1 LLRTCACCLNSE
13 LEIIWELPNLPLT
26 GIYLTSH
33 SEPSFEYLHN
43 QNLLYCNNCSHLQL
57 SKIVDPD
64 LLYLETYTHRTSTSP
79 ISKSGNEF
87 LLNTILDKEF
97 TNKKQILEIGCN
109 DIYLLKNLRGI
120 SEHRAGVDPIFDNNK
135 IEVEPG
141 IFVHGGFAESIDYG
155 NLIEKPVDLIISAHT
170 FEHIIDPVKSLLNL
184 KPYVSDKLDF
194 IIEVP
199 SSVRML
205 EQLRLDQVFSQHIN
219 YYSPKSLTQL
229 MQTIGLRFVSII
241 HNYSYWGGTQILY
254 FSNYHN
260 SDESVKENISK
271 ETFYSAKKHFL
282 NEIEII
288 KFKLKSAPGR
298 IFAYG
303 AAQML
308 PILQYHLGDVFD
320 LVSEI
325 FDDNPERIGKN
336 FPFDLRT
343 IKELDGFKFFPDD
356 TILITALDSAK
367 PLTKRLIDKNINLI
381 ILPIGNI

>member
-1 LLRTCACCLNSE
+1 VNSE
-13 LEIIWELPNLPLT
+13 LEIVWELPNLPLT
-26 GIYLTSH
+26 GIYFTDH
-33 SEPSFEYLHN
+33 SDPNFEYFHS
-43 QNLLYCNNCSHLQL
+43 QNLLYCNKCSHLQL
-57 SKIVDPD
+57 SKIVDPN

-87 LLNTILDKEF
+87 LLKTILDKGF
-97 TNKKQILEIGCN
+97 KNKKQILEIGCN

-120 SEHRAGVDPIFDNNK
+120 SEHRAGVDPIFDNHK
-135 IEVEPG
+135 TEVEPG

-155 NLIEKPVDLIISAHT
+155 NLIEKPVDLVISAHT

-184 KPYVSDKLDF
+184 KPYISDKLDF

-219 YYSPKSLTQL
+219 YYSPKSLTML
-229 MQTIGLRFVSII
+229 MQNIGLQFVSII
-241 HNYSYWGGTQILY
+241 HNYSYWGGTQILH
-254 FSNYHN
+254 FSNYQN
-260 SDESVKENISK
+260 SSELVREDISK
-271 ETFYSAKKHFL
+271 EIFNSAKHHFL
-282 NEIEII
+282 NEIENI
-288 KFKLKSAPGR
+288 KFKINNAPGR

-308 PILQYHLGDVFD
+308 PILQYHLGDTFE
-320 LVSEI
+320 LISEI

-336 FPFDLRT
+336 FPFDLRN
-343 IKELDGFKFFPDD
+343 IRELDGFKFFPSD
-356 TILITALDSAK
+356 TFLITALDSAK
-367 PLTKRLIDKNINLI
+367 PLIKRLIEKNINLI